1 MVMTEVGK
9 FVINPLDESTHDDKT
24 QSNEVHFQHGKTK
37 IKNNSIS
44 ITFVFRVSPC
54 TCLCKKEDNT
64 DILPKNII
72 EMIKREK
79 RTQRLLRLI
88 DWLNTSR

>member
-44 ITFVFRVSPC
+44 IAFVFRVSLHI
-54 TCLCKKEDNT
+54 CLCKKEDNT
-64 DILPKNII
+64 VILPKNII
-72 EMIKREK
+72 EMIKSKEMNSK
-79 RTQRLLRLI
+79 VTQADRL
-88 DWLNTSR
+88 TEYK